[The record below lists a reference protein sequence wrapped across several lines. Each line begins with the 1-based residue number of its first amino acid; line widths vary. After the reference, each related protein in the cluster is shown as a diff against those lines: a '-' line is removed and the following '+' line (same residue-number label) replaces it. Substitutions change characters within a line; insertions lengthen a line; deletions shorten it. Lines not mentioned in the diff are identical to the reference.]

1 MAALLTGKVA
11 IITGAVTGIGRAIAL
26 EYIRQGASVAV
37 NYFPD
42 VKSEEGFMSLELEAG
57 QDTKLLG
64 VPGDISVY
72 QTATELVEQAVERF
86 GKIDI
91 FVSNAGVCKFAEFL
105 S

>member
-1 MAALLTGKVA
+1 MAALLTNKVA

-26 EYIRQGASVAV
+26 EYIRQGASVVV

-42 VKSEEGFMSLELEAG
+42 AKSEESFKSLEQEAER
-57 QDTKLLG
+57 DAKLLG
-64 VPGDISVY
+64 VPGDISIY
-72 QTATELVEQAVERF
+72 QTATELVKRAVDHF
-86 GKIDI
+86 GKLDI